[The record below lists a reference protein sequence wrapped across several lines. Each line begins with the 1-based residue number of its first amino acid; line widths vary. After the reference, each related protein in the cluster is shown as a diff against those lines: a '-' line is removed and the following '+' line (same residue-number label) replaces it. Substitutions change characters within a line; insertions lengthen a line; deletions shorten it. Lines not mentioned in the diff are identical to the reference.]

1 MKNNSIKRLFIIPF
15 LISSSWS
22 QENYERSGDPKD
34 SSFPGGYVSISYEF
48 DLKSKEKGYQI
59 SFGVALPGIGESG
72 NGPFVF
78 PGVAFGKRRL
88 QNNQSYTYSDFQV
101 VGMAGGFWGGGG
113 YGFAKING
121 KEIKRSKRFLGWLV
135 GGYVSETVENPDLGS
150 QSAFSGLHLGFAFP
164 LIGGHF
170 YP

>member
-88 QNNQSYTYSDFQV
+88 QNNQSYTYTDFQV

-170 YP
+170 HP

>member
-1 MKNNSIKRLFIIPF
+1 MKHLFIISF
-15 LISSSWS
+15 LISSIWS
-22 QENYERSGDPKD
+22 QENYERSDDPKD

-88 QNNQSYTYSDFQV
+88 QNNQSYTYTDFQV
-101 VGMAGGFWGGGG
+101 VGMVGGFWGGGG
-113 YGFAKING
+113 YGSAKING
-121 KEIKRSKRFLGWLV
+121 REIKRSKRFLGWLV
-135 GGYVSETVENPDLGS
+135 GGYVSETSENFELGT
-150 QSAFSGLHLGFAFP
+150 QSAFSGLHLGFALP
-164 LIGGHF
+164 LVGGHF
-170 YP
+170 QP

>member
-88 QNNQSYTYSDFQV
+88 QNNQLYTYTDFQV

-113 YGFAKING
+113 YCFAKING

>member
-88 QNNQSYTYSDFQV
+88 QNNQSYTYTDFQV

-135 GGYVSETVENPDLGS
+135 GGYVSETVENPDLGN

-170 YP
+170 HP

>member
-88 QNNQSYTYSDFQV
+88 QNNQSYTYTDFQV